1 MKSFNVI
8 TSFIAM
14 FILSIGAVLYPFWL
28 INGVLDSWYL
38 IIMLPIVI
46 YGGLIA
52 NIVWLID
59 FLKRNKK

>member
-1 MKSFNVI
+1 MKKFNVI
-8 TSFIAM
+8 MSLIAIL
-14 FILSIGAVLYPFWL
+14 ILSVGTVLYPYWL
-28 INGVLDSWYL
+28 IKGVLDSWYL
-38 IIMLPIVI
+38 IIMLPVAI